1 MDLGFIIKQ
10 LPTADHLTEEVQI
23 AKGRYK
29 LITTW
34 KEAKAHIKWLR
45 KGK

>member
-1 MDLGFIIKQ
+1 MNLGFIIEQ
-10 LPTADHLTEEVQI
+10 LPIADHFTEEVQI

-34 KEAKAHIKWLR
+34 QEAKAHIKWLR

>member
-10 LPTADHLTEEVQI
+10 LPTADHFTEEVQI